1 MPIARNPIAKDSVR
15 GLPGMLD
22 KVCWHYRWRKVAQA
36 LTQDMAQGEGVKV
49 VLFNV
54 SCVHS
59 VQHALCTVYYR
70 ILHTVCCILCVV
82 YWVLYGVYCAHTVY

>member
-1 MPIARNPIAKDSVR
+1 MKTARNPIVKDSVR

-36 LTQDMAQGEGVKV
+36 LTQDMAQGEGVQV

-82 YWVLYGVYCAHTVY
+82 YWVLYGVYCAYTVY